1 MKKLKPCAISSIF
14 KGQPSYLSTP
24 LSAKRPTTSSS
35 QSRLEKENLRIQRC
49 EEELF
54 KKETISDCHELS
66 EKLKSAKLPSDFII
80 VKGDNFILFL
90 NIDVSCDTPSV
101 LSSVK
106 VKSDMTFEVTVRNAS
121 ISPRKFRHLLQDHKK
136 ITKISEVLNLLA
148 EVKSLASDGCSIPDL
163 LIEVVIDMI
172 SHLLSLPENEMIL
185 NVKMIMYCSLLLW
198 LRYSSVL
205 PRIS

>member
-80 VKGDNFILFL
+80 VKRDNFILFL
-90 NIDVSCDTPSV
+90 NIDVSCETLLFSHLWKWKVIWPSK
-101 LSSVK
+101 LRWE
-106 VKSDMTFEVTVRNAS
+106 MLL
-121 ISPRKFRHLLQDHKK
+121 FRA
-136 ITKISEVLNLLA
+136 KISSSTSRSQKNYKDFWSPELVGRGEKHPMSA
-148 EVKSLASDGCSIPDL
+148 QL
-163 LIEVVIDMI
+163 LIF
-172 SHLLSLPENEMIL
+172 LSR
-185 NVKMIMYCSLLLW
+185 LW
-198 LRYSSVL
+198 LIWFPIYCRCLKMKWS
-205 PRIS
+205 